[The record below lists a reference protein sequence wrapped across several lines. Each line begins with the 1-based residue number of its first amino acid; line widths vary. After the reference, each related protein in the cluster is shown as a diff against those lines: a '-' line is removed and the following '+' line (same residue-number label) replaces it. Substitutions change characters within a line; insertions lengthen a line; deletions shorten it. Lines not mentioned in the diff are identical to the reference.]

1 MTYVILSGV
10 GMHTKQNLVTVLLL
24 TGIVLSVAV
33 NLPIATLYATE
44 TDPTDLGEVEIREY
58 EGADLSSIDAFRENS
73 IKGPQYIDIETYKLN
88 ITGLVNN
95 YMEYTYDEVIGNYQ
109 SYKKVVT
116 LHCVE
121 GWRATILWEGVL
133 VKDLIA
139 DADGDPSANTV
150 IFYAYDGY
158 STSLPLDYIINN
170 NIMIAYKMNNV
181 TMPPERGYPFELVAE
196 SKWGYKWIKWITT
209 IELSDDDTYKG
220 FWESRGWPNDAT
232 ITPTDGTGTPGGGIP
247 EFPSWII
254 LPLFLA
260 TTLFV
265 VIYRKK
271 LFHSHQINGASLQTR
286 TTKLAITNQLA

>member
-139 DADGDPSANTV
+139 DADVDPSANTV

-209 IELSDDDTYKG
+209 IELSDDDTYRG
-220 FWESRGWPNDAT
+220 FWESRGWPNDGN
-232 ITPTDGTGTPGGGIP
+232 ITPPVDNTNNGIP
-247 EFPSWII
+247 EFPLWII
-254 LPLFLA
+254 LPLFLVA
-260 TTLFV
+260 TLFV
-265 VIYRKK
+265 VAFRKRVFK
-271 LFHSHQINGASLQTR
+271 GFKQGEQR
-286 TTKLAITNQLA
+286 D